1 MGSAASARA
10 HLHQITQMEHVGLH
24 APGALERNICEG
36 RAGQGTYRPGAG
48 LTVVMNAV
56 KVLLAYPVNRGLT
69 MRAGEERLRRPWQS
83 RRYRHGRNL
92 GIELAQHD
100 L

>member
-1 MGSAASARA
+1 MD
-10 HLHQITQMEHVGLH
+10 
-24 APGALERNICEG
+24 
-36 RAGQGTYRPGAG
+36 
-48 LTVVMNAV
+48 AV

-69 MRAGEERLRRPWQS
+69 MRAGEERLRRPWLS